1 MIFPA
6 IIITLAFLHMVTGSP
21 GADPGSTLIRSIK
34 DASKRIKVKRAGFG
48 RGLKECRKQFKDELW
63 DCSFYY
69 ENMTGELPAN
79 RETAVIHAITTAGI
93 LQEIISQCAANEII
107 ECSCNGRSRGSHECK
122 NSLTFAVTETKS
134 ILRTRRQGNYERRQ
148 IDINNQMV
156 GIEVFKG
163 EYRNCRGSLPE
174 KCNIWQQVANELKNK
189 YHSTINNTQQVN
201 STFQG
206 NLQLS
211 YRDLS
216 PDYCVRNVTAGSPG
230 LRGRVCG
237 RKIRQCRSLCEQCGL
252 TLGVEQRGSPGN
264 CKDCPDI
271 YSVTVCS

>member
-1 MIFPA
+1 MRLP
-6 IIITLAFLHMVTGSP
+6 VQ
-21 GADPGSTLIRSIK
+21 
-34 DASKRIKVKRAGFG
+34 
-48 RGLKECRKQFKDELW
+48 RGLVLSYGLFLKKKKHADYSVFFILKQ
-63 DCSFYY
+63 
-69 ENMTGELPAN
+69 
-79 RETAVIHAITTAGI
+79 
-93 LQEIISQCAANEII
+93 
-107 ECSCNGRSRGSHECK
+107 
-122 NSLTFAVTETKS
+122 
-134 ILRTRRQGNYERRQ
+134 
-148 IDINNQMV
+148 
-156 GIEVFKG
+156 VFKG